1 MKPANARGLPLARS
15 DIDVLGSEVDGFEPQ
30 HYFDQQEL
38 QAARAAARRWP
49 LLASLLGYGGTGSET
64 GGPGGP
70 VA

>member
-1 MKPANARGLPLARS
+1 M
-15 DIDVLGSEVDGFEPQ
+15 DVLGNEVDGFEPQ

-49 LLASLLGYGGTGSET
+49 LLASLLGYGATGSET